1 MLLFLVDAPV
11 IHDNPS
17 TSSARGHG
25 FPRFLTFFSTL
36 TNFRDQMVASP
47 TVQMVVS
54 FREYYWGSLPFFTDL
69 GTDILIKNFA
79 SEWFDSWSR
88 ITLIHSV
95 LCVILRIFGAK

>member
-1 MLLFLVDAPV
+1 MI
-11 IHDNPS
+11 IHPLHRPAGMD
-17 TSSARGHG
+17 

-54 FREYYWGSLPFFTDL
+54 FREYYWGSLPFFTAL
-69 GTDILIKNFA
+69 RTDILIKNFA

-88 ITLIHSV
+88 ITLVHSV
-95 LCVILRIFGAK
+95 LMSFNDFIGAGHLINLAEL